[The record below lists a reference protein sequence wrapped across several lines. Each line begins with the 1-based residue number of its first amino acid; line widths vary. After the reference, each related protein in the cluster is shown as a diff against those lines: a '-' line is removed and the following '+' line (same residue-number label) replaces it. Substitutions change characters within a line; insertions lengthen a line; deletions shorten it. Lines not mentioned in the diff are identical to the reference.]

1 MLLKN
6 YIYYTAT
13 VIAFLSILSIVFAVK
28 NNDKK
33 TNNTIRI
40 YNVLSVIYMFVISV
54 LHNFIDVE
62 VGMEIL
68 IVWIKC
74 CVGGLL
80 YIISSIICLS
90 KVREVKTNPKFNY
103 IRYILYV
110 LLLLPIILFII
121 SYRYEYKNV
130 LHGQILVTI
139 NANGGNFDSKEYTFV
154 VNENYINEV
163 SFDVDYSD
171 NAFIRNNYKKI
182 TNEELGQKSIKIDV
196 IEDFDNYYLV
206 VYQNDDLRYK
216 TELIDAYGNVS
227 IDNIYY
233 KIK

>member
-13 VIAFLSILSIVFAVK
+13 AIAFLSILSIVFAVK

-90 KVREVKTNPKFNY
+90 KVRKVKTNPKFNY

-110 LLLLPIILFII
+110 LLILPIILFII
-121 SYRYEYKNV
+121 SYHYEYKNV

-171 NAFIRNNYKKI
+171 SAFIRNNYKKI